1 MVCDSLAHVP
11 EMRRY
16 DDQSHDR
23 HAMTLS
29 ESIQHN
35 RLRLVLTLLLLAGL
49 YSSIV
54 PGMVMQWYEDDNYS
68 HGFLVPIIAG
78 YFIYLRRD
86 ELKNARVAPSNLG
99 LLVIVLA
106 MAQLIIA
113 FLGMEYFTLR
123 ASLVVLVAGVVLCF
137 FGNEV
142 FRSVRMPIL
151 YLLFMVPLPYIIY
164 NALAFP
170 LKLFVAR
177 VSVGFLKII
186 GITVARDGNIIMF
199 PAITLEVAD
208 ACSGMRSL
216 ISLLA
221 FSTAYAFFLR
231 TSRIR
236 RGIIILAAIPIAVV
250 CNAVRVIVTGI
261 LAQHYGARAAEGF
274 FHEFAGIAVFSCAIV
289 LLVLLGAP
297 LKRKDL

>member
-1 MVCDSLAHVP
+1 
-11 EMRRY
+11 
-16 DDQSHDR
+16 
-23 HAMTLS
+23 MTLT
-29 ESIQHN
+29 ESIHHN
-35 RLRLVLTLLLLAGL
+35 RICLLLTLLLLAGL

-68 HGFLVPIIAG
+68 HGFLVPFIAG
-78 YFIYLRRD
+78 YFLYLRRD

-99 LLVIVLA
+99 ILVIVLA
-106 MAQLIIA
+106 LIQLA
-113 FLGMEYFTLR
+113 VTFLCTEYFTLR
-123 ASLVVLVAGVVLCF
+123 ASLIVLIAGLILYY

-170 LKLFVAR
+170 LKLFVTK
-177 VSVGFLKII
+177 VSVGFLKVI
-186 GITVARDGNIIMF
+186 GIAVVREGNIIMF

-221 FSTAYAFFLR
+221 LSTAYAFFLR
-231 TSRIR
+231 TSRLR
-236 RGIIILAAIPIAVV
+236 RWIIILAAIPIAVV
-250 CNAVRVIVTGI
+250 CNAVRVIATGI
-261 LAQHYGARAAEGF
+261 LAQYYGARAAEGF
-274 FHEFAGIAVFSCAIV
+274 FHEFAGMAVFSCAIV
-289 LLVLLGAP
+289 MLVLMGA
-297 LKRKDL
+297 LLTRKDQ